1 MYHNSNGGSQKSS
14 ESSPENSMKKYMK
27 TNIKKVDQYIL
38 HNHYRDIDEVI
49 REHLRKIKFFQHERL
64 IHLVVTLSFAL
75 FSIIFSL
82 CISLS
87 SIFIYISLISYI
99 ILIFYIFHY
108 YYLENAVQYMYNQHD
123 KLIKIAN
130 RSD

>member
-1 MYHNSNGGSQKSS
+1 
-14 ESSPENSMKKYMK
+14 MKKYMD
-27 TNIKKVDQYIL
+27 TYIKKVDQYIL

-87 SIFIYISLISYI
+87 SIFIYISLISY
-99 ILIFYIFHY
+99 FFFFFFIFHY